1 MTDAAPPV
9 ADAWGKRT
17 LDGIERKNLWVVA
30 IAAAAAWA
38 SFSAVTALNV
48 LGAGI
53 LGALNLRALRR
64 TIETFFG
71 NGAKPSRWFMMAST
85 IRFLLFFN
93 LIVVAFLIFPVRVPA
108 FAAGL
113 STVVAAALAEAL
125 HQAIVPG
132 ESRTEER

>member
-1 MTDAAPPV
+1 MTDAAPGV

-17 LDGIERKNLWVVA
+17 LDGLERKNLWVVA
-30 IAAAAAWA
+30 IVAAVAWA

-71 NGAKPSRWFMMAST
+71 SGAKPSRWFMTAST

-93 LIVVAFLIFPVRVPA
+93 LIVVVFLIFPVRVPA
-108 FAAGL
+108 FTAGL
-113 STVVAAALAEAL
+113 STGVVAAPAVAF
-125 HQAIVPG
+125 
-132 ESRTEER
+132 